1 MRLAYVGT
9 RRGLEARV
17 MPHHPAGVAFYTV
30 PASPI
35 PRRFAPE
42 TLRALG
48 VNALGLLEALRVLY
62 EFRPHLVIGTG
73 GYASFG
79 VLAAALMCR
88 IPTVIHEQNALPGL
102 VNRSLAP
109 WVGRAWC
116 AYPET
121 LRALRTP
128 PDRGRVTGIPLRA
141 SVLAARALSRD
152 EAKRALR
159 LDPQRPLIVA
169 LGGSHGARA
178 LHDALL
184 FNRSRRDA
192 LTKRDAQLAIVAGR
206 DAPRLVG
213 FLGARSAHPRGGI
226 RVLSHTPQIGLWM
239 RAADVVVTRAGGTT
253 LAELLALGAAM
264 IVVPWPGAAE
274 GHQEAN
280 ARLLAREGACRWL
293 PEDELKE
300 RLLPE
305 VLELLERPEE
315 RRQLVENAARYGEL
329 HARARD
335 FMLKEVE
342 RDLAQPSTRP
352 TKLSRRRLS
361 LRVRALVD
369 ALALH
374 RDRRGRDERLG
385 SGSPRAGALRPR
397 FGP

>member
-1 MRLAYVGT
+1 M
-9 RRGLEARV
+9 
-17 MPHHPAGVAFYTV
+17 MPRHPAGVAFYTV

-35 PRRFAPE
+35 PRRPSIE
-42 TLRALG
+42 TLGALG
-48 VNALGLLEALRVLY
+48 VNALGPLEALRVLY
-62 EFRPHLVIGTG
+62 EFHPHLVIGTG

-79 VLAAALMCR
+79 VLAAALLCR
-88 IPTVIHEQNALPGL
+88 VPTVIHEQNALPGL
-102 VNRSLAP
+102 VNRALAP
-109 WVGRAWC
+109 WVRRVWC

-121 LRALRTP
+121 LRALRTS

-141 SVLAARALSRD
+141 SVLAAGKLSQD

-159 LDPQRPLIVA
+159 LDPKRPLVLV

-184 FNRSRRDA
+184 FRSPRPSWAGPEKGDLQ
-192 LTKRDAQLAIVAGR
+192 LTIVAGR
-206 DAPRLVG
+206 DAPRLAPL
-213 FLGARSAHPRGGI
+213 LGARSTRARGGI

-239 RAADVVVTRAGGTT
+239 RAADVVITRAGGTT
-253 LAELLALGAAM
+253 LAELLALGAPM

-280 ARLLAREGACRWL
+280 ARLLAREGACRWV
-293 PEDELKE
+293 PEDEHLTE

-305 VLELLERPEE
+305 ILTLLERPEE
-315 RRQLVENAARYGEL
+315 RKLLAENAARRGAI
-329 HARARD
+329 HVRALD

-342 RDLAQPSTRP
+342 RDLAQPSTHP
-352 TKLSRRRLS
+352 TKPARRRLS
-361 LRVRALVD
+361 PRLRALVD

-385 SGSPRAGALRPR
+385 SGAPRAGALRPR